1 MGEREPVLL
10 VHGLA
15 GSSRWWRRVVAEL
28 EPGYDVRLVDL
39 PRLDPAGT
47 ASWLGEWIA
56 EAGLERVSLVGH
68 SRGGLVAARLAAER
82 PDLVRRLVLVAPA
95 GVRPHAS
102 ALAYALPLART
113 VVRSSPRF
121 LAVLVRDAAR
131 AGPRTLWRAAQ
142 ELLADDVR
150 DDLHRIEAPMLLV
163 WGERDRLVP
172 PALAE
177 VYRAQIPTARL
188 LVLPRTGHVPMWE
201 RPRELA
207 AAISAFLAGEPVGD

>member
-1 MGEREPVLL
+1 MDEREPVLL

-15 GSSRWWRRVVAEL
+15 GSSRWWRRVAAEL
-28 EPGYDVRLVDL
+28 EPGHDVRVVDL
-39 PRLDPAGT
+39 PRLDPVRT
-47 ASWLGEWIA
+47 ASWLADWIRT
-56 EAGLERVSLVGH
+56 AGLERVSVVGH

-82 PDLVRRLVLVAPA
+82 PELVRGLVLVAPA
-95 GVRPHAS
+95 GVRSHAS

-121 LAVLVRDAAR
+121 LAVLVRDAAV

-150 DDLHRIEAPMLLV
+150 GDLHRIEAPTLLV

-172 PALAE
+172 PSLAE
-177 VYRAQIPTARL
+177 VYRAEIPAARL
-188 LVLPRTGHVPMWE
+188 LVLARTGHVPMWE
-201 RPRELA
+201 RPSELA